1 MYNSIIIVEIK
12 MDEENEMIIL
22 LTSLSKSYET
32 LMTTLLVER

>member
-1 MYNSIIIVEIK
+1 

-22 LTSLSKSYET
+22 LTFLSKSYET

>member
-22 LTSLSKSYET
+22 LTFLSKSYET